1 MPFCFA
7 TMSARAMRRVAS
19 MGFALLVLE
28 PATASAQS
36 IDMRREY
43 YEGRWTWHG
52 VYRAMNDPNNVSR
65 IQFNTPT
72 RATYCYQRHC
82 WNVNVQRGVGTSL
95 SFSTDRK
102 NHFEFNPGGDP
113 VRLPARFWVD
123 SRPPARSPDAT
134 IVFGRRN

>member
-1 MPFCFA
+1 MPICIP
-7 TMSARAMRRVAS
+7 TMSARALRRS
-19 MGFALLVLE
+19 GSTGFALLLL
-28 PATASAQS
+28 ASAAASAQS

-82 WNVNVQRGVGTSL
+82 WNVNVRRDAGASL

-102 NHFEFNPGGDP
+102 NYFEFNPGGDP
-113 VRLPARFWVD
+113 VRLPARFWVNFQ
-123 SRPPARSPDAT
+123 PPARSPDAT